1 MSDELR
7 TNFTTDERETIVR
20 QLRDEYGDREF
31 SEELILLECQDL
43 WRKGCHN
50 LEHCDDCRG
59 CGKTGYDVGS
69 NCSLIFWEKRHPE
82 YKDDEIAKRLKALRD
97 ELRGIQSKEIEKS
110 LLSKG
115 YVKVQWKQW
124 NDDELIKSDVK
135 LYQPGSKDLKADIA
149 EAVENWKN
157 MWGKD
162 FVLKHIDLNAKS
174 GTLLDLRI
182 YGNDDEAYEIW
193 EIIE

>member
-7 TNFTTDERETIVR
+7 TNFTTAERETIIR
-20 QLRDEYGDREF
+20 QLRDEYGNREF
-31 SEELILLECQDL
+31 SDELITLECQDL

-50 LEHCDDCRG
+50 LEHGEDCRG
-59 CGKTGYDVGS
+59 CQTGGVCCGLLY
-69 NCSLIFWEKRHPE
+69 WEKRHPE
-82 YKDDEIAKRLKALRD
+82 YKDDEIAMRLKALRD
-97 ELRGIQSKEIEKS
+97 ELRGIQNKEIEKS

-124 NDDELIKSDVK
+124 NDDELIKGDVK

-149 EAVENWKN
+149 DAIENWKN

-193 EIIE
+193 EIIK